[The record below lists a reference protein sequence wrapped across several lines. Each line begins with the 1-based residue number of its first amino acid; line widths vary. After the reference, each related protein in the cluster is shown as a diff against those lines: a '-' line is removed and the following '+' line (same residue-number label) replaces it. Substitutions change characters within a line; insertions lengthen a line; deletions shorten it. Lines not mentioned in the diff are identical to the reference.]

1 MRVIKNDAAVHG
13 VTTGNDRLVRVY
25 LAIEVARTRPQLRA
39 KMPAAR
45 CGRPCGE
52 QRELYTK
59 VSGIRPNHGE
69 LNTLA
74 TAVSAVKAAR

>member
-1 MRVIKNDAAVHG
+1 
-13 VTTGNDRLVRVY
+13 
-25 LAIEVARTRPQLRA
+25 
-39 KMPAAR
+39 MPAAR

-59 VSGIRPNHGE
+59 VSGISPNHGE